1 MTLLSIISLICTAV
15 GYILLFLTEN
25 MVAFP
30 IFLIVVATIISLIDL
45 FSLNQKEKLDFSD
58 FITEAFATNW
68 GSMISVIGAIFFV
81 FLCIIY
87 G

>member
-1 MTLLSIISLICTAV
+1 MLSTIALICTAV
-15 GYILLFLTEN
+15 GYLLFFFTEN

-30 IFLIVVATIISLIDL
+30 IFLIIAATVVSLMDL
-45 FSLNQKEKLDFSD
+45 VSLYKKEKLDFSD
-58 FITEAFATNW
+58 FVKEAFATNW
-68 GSMISVIGAIFFV
+68 GSMISVIGALFFI

>member
-1 MTLLSIISLICTAV
+1 MLSIISLICTVV
-15 GYILLFLTEN
+15 GYILFFFTEN

-30 IFLIVVATIISLIDL
+30 IFLMVAATVIAAIDL
-45 FSLNQKEKLDFSD
+45 VSLYKKEKLDFSD
-58 FITEAFATNW
+58 FTKGAFMTNW
-68 GSMISVIGAIFFV
+68 GSMISVLGAIFFI

>member
-1 MTLLSIISLICTAV
+1 MLSIISLICTAV
-15 GYILLFLTEN
+15 GYILFFFTEN

-30 IFLIVVATIISLIDL
+30 IFLMIAAAVIAAIDL
-45 FSLNQKEKLDFSD
+45 VSLYKKEKLDFSD
-58 FITEAFATNW
+58 FIKEAFMTNW
-68 GSMISVIGAIFFV
+68 GSVISVLGAVFFI